1 MSLTTTR
8 IPSTERRRQI
18 LAVATELFAKQGFKG
33 TTTRQVADKAQAN
46 EAILFRHFP
55 HKEDL
60 YWAVIEDKSH
70 AAPGKEW
77 LRNQLASSAPDHE
90 IFAGIAAGLIER
102 NTADTTLTRLLL
114 YTALEEHELSA
125 RFFQTFVADYYDV
138 LANYIRRRIAEGSFR
153 AVDPLLAARGFFGMI
168 VYHLLVQELF
178 QGQRYQKF
186 DVNRVAETVTEMW
199 LEGMKVK

>member
-1 MSLTTTR
+1 MSQIATR
-8 IPSTERRRQI
+8 IPSAERRRQI
-18 LAVATELFAKQGFKG
+18 LAGATELFAKQGFKG
-33 TTTRQVADKAQAN
+33 TTTRQIADKVQVN

-60 YWAVIEDKSH
+60 YWAVIEDKTH
-70 AAPGKEW
+70 ATPGTDG
-77 LRNQLASSAPDHE
+77 LRTQLASPASDRE
-90 IFAGIAAGLIER
+90 ILTAIATGLLER

-125 RFFQTFVADYYDV
+125 RFFQTFVADYYEV
-138 LANYIRRRIAEGSFR
+138 LANYVRQRTAEGSFR
-153 AVDPLLAARGFFGMI
+153 TVDPLLAARGFFGMI

-186 DVNRVAETVTEMW
+186 DVQRVAETVTDIW
-199 LEGMKVK
+199 LEGMKKS